1 MNNPS
6 NQPYDTYAEIFEA
19 LDENAVLLKRLQRD
33 VECEDMP
40 YPQILSILD
49 DVTTADSDILRL
61 LEIRMD
67 ELDAQQRI
75 GNVSSN

>member
-1 MNNPS
+1 MNNSS

-19 LDENAVLLKRLQRD
+19 LDENTVLLKRLQR
-33 VECEDMP
+33 ELEYEEMP

-49 DVTTADSDILRL
+49 DAVAAESDILRL

-67 ELDAQQRI
+67 ALDAQQRI

>member
-1 MNNPS
+1 MNNSS
-6 NQPYDTYAEIFEA
+6 NQPYDPYAEIFEA
-19 LDENAVLLKRLQRD
+19 LDENTVLLKRLQR
-33 VECEDMP
+33 ELEYEEMP

-49 DVTTADSDILRL
+49 DAVAAESDILRL

-67 ELDAQQRI
+67 ALDAQQRI